1 MGHESGLVILVEWL
15 LVLHLVLHLVCLGC
29 VIFGLKREAR
39 EEVKVLKIIFKE
51 IIKIIKF

>member
-15 LVLHLVLHLVCLGC
+15 LVLHLVC
-29 VIFGLKREAR
+29 LKREAR

>member
-15 LVLHLVLHLVCLGC
+15 LVLHLVCLGC